1 MISQQQN
8 SIHVNEEKAPA
19 SIVNTT
25 DAFPDPPPHKKSKA
39 YKRLFTLGFVCLG
52 VDLLLLLLL
61 LLNENSFEG
70 EMAAGLVM
78 LTIMLTFICGA
89 VLITLGVAVFQ
100 ADRKWR

>member
-19 SIVNTT
+19 SIENTT
-25 DAFPDPPPHKKSKA
+25 DAFQDPPPHKKSKA
-39 YKRLFTLGFVCLG
+39 YKILFTLGFVCLG
-52 VDLLLLLLL
+52 VGLFLLL